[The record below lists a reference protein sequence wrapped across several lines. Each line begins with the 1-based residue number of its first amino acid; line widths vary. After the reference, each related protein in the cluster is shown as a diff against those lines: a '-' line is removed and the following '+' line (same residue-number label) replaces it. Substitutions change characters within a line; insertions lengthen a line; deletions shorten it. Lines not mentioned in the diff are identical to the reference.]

1 MRVILFFQST
11 RSTDTLTKKMIT
23 NGSIDSMEK
32 SVYSSSV
39 DDNQSYE
46 TFEKENPNPQTFS
59 YNPTIEYHKSPSRFD
74 SQYAKPSTFDLAY
87 KNEGFRD
94 TSTFA
99 TNSNYQSAAESV
111 QDDSTE
117 ESPIMNTESEG
128 ISFPPSEYYNN
139 DTLPLRSDR
148 SDSTIDMKKDTE
160 DFSDNYDPG
169 YSKERPA
176 YSFVDELKNRLP
188 KKPPTPPR
196 KHSPTYS
203 EQLENLQYTPEYHK
217 VGLPHSSS
225 YEERPQTADIL
236 ETNFD
241 EVPPKPKTRSKS
253 AVLLETNFDYTP
265 PSGSPQFNQPIS
277 DASRS
282 KSQPLETA
290 M

>member
-1 MRVILFFQST
+1 
-11 RSTDTLTKKMIT
+11 
-23 NGSIDSMEK
+23 MEK
-32 SVYSSSV
+32 SAYSSSSI

-46 TFEKENPNPQTFS
+46 AYEPHNPNPQSFS

-74 SQYAKPSTFDLAY
+74 AKYAKPSTNDLAY

-99 TNSNYQSAAESV
+99 TNSNYQSAAESI

-139 DTLPLRSDR
+139 DTLPLRSDK
-148 SDSTIDMKKDTE
+148 SDSTLDLKKDI
-160 DFSDNYDPG
+160 DDYNSIYDPG
-169 YSKERPA
+169 YSKQKPQ
-176 YSFVDELKNRLP
+176 YSFVDELKNKLP
-188 KKPPTPPR
+188 KKPPTPPKKR
-196 KHSPTYS
+196 SPTYS
-203 EQLENLQYTPEYHK
+203 EQLENIQYTPEYHN

-225 YEERPQTADIL
+225 YEDTPRVL

-253 AVLLETNFDYTP
+253 VVLLETNFDYTP
-265 PSGSPQFNQPIS
+265 PSSPQFNHPLS

>member
-1 MRVILFFQST
+1 
-11 RSTDTLTKKMIT
+11 MIT

-32 SVYSSSV
+32 SAYSSSI
-39 DDNQSYE
+39 DDNHSYE
-46 TFEKENPNPQTFS
+46 AYEPHNPNPQSFS

-74 SQYAKPSTFDLAY
+74 AQYAKPSTFDLAY

-117 ESPIMNTESEG
+117 ESPIMNTESGG

-139 DTLPLRSDR
+139 DTLPLRSDK
-148 SDSTIDMKKDTE
+148 SDSTLDLKKGIDE
-160 DFSDNYDPG
+160 FSDNYNPG
-169 YSKERPA
+169 YSKERPP

-203 EQLENLQYTPEYHK
+203 EQLENMQYTPEYHN
-217 VGLPHSSS
+217 VGLPRNIS

-241 EVPPKPKTRSKS
+241 EVPPKPKVRSKS

>member
-1 MRVILFFQST
+1 
-11 RSTDTLTKKMIT
+11 
-23 NGSIDSMEK
+23 MEK
-32 SVYSSSV
+32 STYSSSIE
-39 DDNQSYE
+39 DNHSYE
-46 TFEKENPNPQTFS
+46 TYDPSNPNPQSFS

-74 SQYAKPSTFDLAY
+74 SQYAKPFDLAY

-117 ESPIMNTESEG
+117 ESPIMHSESEG

-139 DTLPLRSDR
+139 DTLPLRSDK
-148 SDSTIDMKKDTE
+148 SDSTLDLKKGIA
-160 DFSDNYDPG
+160 DFNHGYDAA
-169 YSKERPA
+169 YSRERPA
-176 YSFVDELKNRLP
+176 FKFVDELKNKLP

-196 KHSPTYS
+196 KPSPTYS
-203 EQLENLQYTPEYHK
+203 EQLENLQYTPEYNN

-225 YEERPQTADIL
+225 YEGRPLTADIL

-253 AVLLETNFDYTP
+253 VVLLETNFDYTP

>member
-1 MRVILFFQST
+1 
-11 RSTDTLTKKMIT
+11 MIT
-23 NGSIDSMEK
+23 NGSIDSIEK
-32 SVYSSSV
+32 STYSSSL

-46 TFEKENPNPQTFS
+46 VYEPNNPNPQSFS
-59 YNPTIEYHKSPSRFD
+59 YNPTIEYHKSPSKFD

-139 DTLPLRSDR
+139 DTLPLRSDK
-148 SDSTIDMKKDTE
+148 SDSTLDLKKDIE
-160 DFSDNYDPG
+160 DYNNG
-169 YSKERPA
+169 YNPSYSRDRPPR
-176 YSFVDELKNRLP
+176 SFLEELKNKLP
-188 KKPPTPPR
+188 QKPPTPPKR
-196 KHSPTYS
+196 SPTYS
-203 EQLENLQYTPEYHK
+203 EQLENINYSPEYHN

-225 YEERPQTADIL
+225 YEGRPGTADLL

-241 EVPPKPKTRSKS
+241 EGPPKPKIRSKS
-253 AVLLETNFDYTP
+253 VVLLETNFDYTP